1 MWLRPMIRDLLD
13 LLAGQ
18 AADPRGFV
26 REARD
31 DLLRLVARAAD
42 ASADPAQ
49 REQHFALIADELD
62 RAIAERFGGAT
73 RAA

>member
-1 MWLRPMIRDLLD
+1 MIRDLLD

-18 AADPRGFV
+18 AADPRGFL
-26 REARD
+26 RESRE
-31 DLLRLVARAAD
+31 DLLRLVMRAAD

-49 REQHFALIADELD
+49 RDQHSALIADELD

>member
-26 REARD
+26 RESRE
-31 DLLRLVARAAD
+31 DLLKLVLRAAD
-42 ASADPAQ
+42 ASADPAL

-62 RAIAERFGGAT
+62 RAIAERFGNAT

>member
-18 AADPRGFV
+18 AADPRGFL
-26 REARD
+26 RESRE
-31 DLLRLVARAAD
+31 DLLKLVMRAAD
-42 ASADPAQ
+42 ASADPAS
-49 REQHFALIADELD
+49 RDQHFALIADELD

>member
-1 MWLRPMIRDLLD
+1 MIRDLLD

-26 REARD
+26 RESRD

-42 ASADPAQ
+42 ASADPAS